1 MGGHSKSIGFLEMCG
16 WSIPQVLIQCIV
28 SVVGFFYLKIDNKAE
43 RSGEMGSESGIL
55 LLKKIK
61 QHSVT
66 EVHMTS
72 MVRWTNY
79 KKRHSRLHL
88 MYQM

>member
-28 SVVGFFYLKIDNKAE
+28 SVVGFFYLKIDIKAE
-43 RSGEMGSESGIL
+43 SSGEMGSESGIL
-55 LLKKIK
+55 LLKKE

-79 KKRHSRLHL
+79 KKRHSRLNL